1 MNGVDEIWITVLSEW
16 IGNELSLLNERL
28 LSSSESAFWITESHE
43 SSEVVHLEVNG
54 QEQLRLQVSW

>member
-54 QEQLRLQVSW
+54 